1 MKEPDRIVRMLRSMA
16 TIFLAVVVT
25 VTGLFGQE
33 LNLST
38 RSKKAQ
44 KLYHQA
50 EQHANKRNP
59 ELAID
64 ALTQA
69 LEIDENFIEG
79 WLLLAEMW
87 QEGQHPDKALAAFQ
101 RAFSID
107 SLKYPQMYFSMGSLA
122 YDVADYRLAAKYYKN
137 YQTLNQLDSIQKSVV
152 SKSLNIALV
161 ASGLELEPSD
171 VIIKNTGRIMN
182 TTSDE
187 FVNFLTADDQ
197 MMVITRKTRRDTLIE
212 GKEMYAEGFFVA
224 HHTDTSWSQPQ
235 AMQLPWADG
244 YNAGGMS
251 MSVDG
256 RSMLFTGCYWPDSK
270 GSCDIYYSNRIGHTW
285 QTPVA
290 FNSRIN
296 TTGWESQPVISA
308 DGTTLY
314 FTSKRGGG
322 KGGADIWKSNYI
334 PEKGW
339 GTPVNLGDSIN
350 TAGDEMAPFIH
361 GDGQTL
367 YFSSNGHPGLGGYDM
382 FFVKKDEA
390 GRWTGVRNMGV
401 PINTSYDEVNLFVN
415 LMGTH
420 GWISSNREGGMGGMD
435 IWDFPIPKTVA
446 PQSIA
451 LLAGI
456 VVDKL
461 TGKPLEAEVEILTLP
476 AVIEQINLKTDPL
489 TGEFLVVLNPKNNY
503 IFHISKTG
511 YLFYS
516 EQIVIENTSKE
527 PHIDK
532 VYALQPVKS
541 GVSMNLN
548 NFFFNFNSDKLLP
561 PSKPELDRLVNFL
574 MDNPAIGVLVTGHTD
589 SIGSASF
596 NLELS
601 GKRAKSV
608 VAYLLNHGIES
619 ERITSQGVGDTKPL
633 ATNQN
638 EQGRAMNRRTE
649 ITIKDIF

>member
-1 MKEPDRIVRMLRSMA
+1 
-16 TIFLAVVVT
+16 
-25 VTGLFGQE
+25 
-33 LNLST
+33 
-38 RSKKAQ
+38 
-44 KLYHQA
+44 
-50 EQHANKRNP
+50 
-59 ELAID
+59 
-64 ALTQA
+64 
-69 LEIDENFIEG
+69 
-79 WLLLAEMW
+79 
-87 QEGQHPDKALAAFQ
+87 
-101 RAFSID
+101 
-107 SLKYPQMYFSMGSLA
+107 
-122 YDVADYRLAAKYYKN
+122 
-137 YQTLNQLDSIQKSVV
+137 
-152 SKSLNIALV
+152 
-161 ASGLELEPSD
+161 
-171 VIIKNTGRIMN
+171 MN

-390 GRWTGVRNMGV
+390 GRWTDVRNMGV

-548 NFFFNFNSDKLLP
+548 NIFFNFNSDKLLP

>member
-548 NFFFNFNSDKLLP
+548 NIFFNFNSDKLLP